1 MSDQTPTE
9 AEFLAHVRSLTPEER
24 ACVIACAHR
33 DNAGMPFE
41 ENMAQLA
48 RELAEVRGG

>member
-24 ACVIACAHR
+24 ACVLACAHR
-33 DNAGMPFE
+33 GNAGMPSA
-41 ENMAQLA
+41 ENLA
-48 RELAEVRGG
+48 RLERELAEARR